1 MMKREHA
8 DKMLSMGLITPET
21 HARLHQYADG
31 GVVAQEPEYPADPR
45 IPTPDR
51 FNANAGQQALDV
63 GKKAL
68 DFAKEA
74 GSHILNRQKD
84 LLVGPWSV
92 SKEDVNP
99 TNPDAIV
106 PSQIQPADIIAPGVM
121 GAAKAIPTLARTA
134 MTEAPAIGRAAVDF
148 GKMMGERVMDRTG
161 AVGGLTVPPRMVMP
175 GMYSKAEQL
184 IAEKMGGSARP
195 DQVMGILREAK
206 PEELQHLGIQ
216 DFLAGKNTIGKKEL
230 LEHIQGNLPEIAH
243 DVLTLEE
250 QKGQIKAGKPQYGQ
264 YTLPGGQNY
273 QENLYKLPLDPKLVQ
288 KEKLDE
294 LIFDIS
300 SFEANNY
307 TMAEIANNPEGK
319 LAQKLEYLKM
329 MRDELQQRLADS
341 QPKKPFKSIHFK
353 QEPNILSHSR
363 TNERIGP
370 NGERHLFAEEIQSD
384 WHQAGRK
391 GGYQGEIPE
400 GVTAKP
406 FSTNFY
412 KDQFEVVD
420 KKNKRL
426 GVYPAKNEQE
436 AIQKWSQEKQAPHAP
451 FKKTW
456 HEFISKRLLHDA
468 AEGGYDNVSW
478 TTGQQQADRYSLA
491 KKVDHLEMRPIENG
505 TFDIIAKKDGKM
517 IASQNVASMEEAEPL
532 LGKEVVQKLNEQMEQ
547 GVKSP
552 KLVGQELEIGGQGMK
567 GFYDKM
573 IPDFM
578 NKIGK
583 KYGVKVERT
592 ALPNLHESFEEW
604 AKSKG
609 HDLEFIMD
617 SQGPSGLKNLKKEYN
632 EYLKMPQMVHTMKIT
647 PEMRKAIL
655 KEGFSLFA
663 AGGIVMGADAKAEKG
678 KPMFTKDQADLMLQ
692 KGLITPQTHQK
703 ICGPAFLAD
712 GGVVP
717 GMDGPQ
723 ASTLPPVQSAEEQIN
738 AMTGPATTESPY
750 KDAYQNMITK
760 LSMQMPGADFDT
772 IQQRALNDL
781 SRFQEQED
789 ARRAASMQAADQQ
802 IAMQAQRKA
811 DIGSKMA
818 SLGLGPT
825 PAPVAAPAAPAGTP
839 ADQGGAPGAPGAPA
853 APAYGQEQLD
863 YFGQMDKNY
872 RDALAKQTGAMQGLY
887 NAQEKT
893 YTGLQ
898 EDLKNAHEAYEKTRA
913 SVESSYDTLSK
924 ELTNAKIDPN
934 RVYENSSTGARIGSV
949 LGILVSGLGAGMSGK
964 ENLAISQLNKIID
977 RDIDAQKTDISNK
990 RNLLNQYREKLG
1002 DTRLAEEASRLH
1014 LMTMADFQMKQAYAK
1029 AQSPIAQAQM
1039 GMALNEWNQ
1048 KMMLM
1053 KNELAKNIQ
1062 EAQYRGVGGMGGR
1075 PIGSASFNAATNPKE
1090 VELTVPVYDRN
1101 REYPARSEA
1110 EAKELRKSEEGF
1122 GETMSML
1129 NELKQLTS
1137 LGSSISPQQ
1146 RARAEVITQNLPFKL
1161 NEINGYNRFTDMDE
1175 KMLSKTFSEPGVM
1188 QSIFTPNT
1196 KTNQLIEDLK
1206 KKMELKRGIGL
1217 QGYKPI
1223 LSLKP
1228 RGE

>member
-31 GVVAQEPEYPADPR
+31 GMVAQEPEYPADPR

-74 GSHILNRQKD
+74 GSHIFNRQKD
-84 LLVGPWSV
+84 LLVGPWAV
-92 SKEDVNP
+92 SKQDVNP

-121 GAAKAIPTLARTA
+121 GAAKAIPGIARTA
-134 MTEAPAIGRAAVDF
+134 IEEAPAIGRAAVDF
-148 GKMMGERVMDRTG
+148 GKSIVERGLGNDVGAIGPGVGE
-161 AVGGLTVPPRMVMP
+161 
-175 GMYSKAEQL
+175 L
-184 IAEKMGGSARP
+184 IAKRQAEKMALKNPQPLPMDQASRMARAKQMGFDPETTWYHGTKANIEEFNPQELGSSTRAQSAKKGFFFTTDPSTASDYSSLAPNQTKREYNRVY
-195 DQVMGILREAK
+195 DQSQKTLFNHDMEIQNYLSSMYKEGQEQKANSLDLIKRLIIGHAERSEIPKLNPSDESAK
-206 PEELQHLGIQ
+206 IRAFSTERQLEEGKRWALQNGVTKEELSDFEKKLEPWAENVKEMSRKRTALNMEHAAQEKAAINSPEIKKLDAEINDTDQKIRSLMKDRSTARSKGLNTEELDKEQDDIQKKYNEMIEARHLKMSKIMDSYNSSGASVYPTHLKMQNPYIH
-216 DFLAGKNTIGKKEL
+216 DFEGKSYRDETYADILDKAKALGHDSVILKNTYDAVTPENKKLIDVGVVFEPHQIRSKSAEFDPAKAASGK
-230 LEHIQGNLPEIAH
+230 
-243 DVLTLEE
+243 LTYAMGGVVGSQLTE
-250 QKGQIKAGKPQYGQ
+250 QKA
-264 YTLPGGQNY
+264 
-273 QENLYKLPLDPKLVQ
+273 
-288 KEKLDE
+288 
-294 LIFDIS
+294 
-300 SFEANNY
+300 
-307 TMAEIANNPEGK
+307 
-319 LAQKLEYLKM
+319 
-329 MRDELQQRLADS
+329 
-341 QPKKPFKSIHFK
+341 
-353 QEPNILSHSR
+353 
-363 TNERIGP
+363 
-370 NGERHLFAEEIQSD
+370 
-384 WHQAGRK
+384 QAGR
-391 GGYQGEIPE
+391 
-400 GVTAKP
+400 
-406 FSTNFY
+406 
-412 KDQFEVVD
+412 D
-420 KKNKRL
+420 K
-426 GVYPAKNEQE
+426 
-436 AIQKWSQEKQAPHAP
+436 
-451 FKKTW
+451 
-456 HEFISKRLLHDA
+456 
-468 AEGGYDNVSW
+468 
-478 TTGQQQADRYSLA
+478 
-491 KKVDHLEMRPIENG
+491 
-505 TFDIIAKKDGKM
+505 
-517 IASQNVASMEEAEPL
+517 
-532 LGKEVVQKLNEQMEQ
+532 
-547 GVKSP
+547 
-552 KLVGQELEIGGQGMK
+552 
-567 GFYDKM
+567 
-573 IPDFM
+573 
-578 NKIGK
+578 
-583 KYGVKVERT
+583 
-592 ALPNLHESFEEW
+592 
-604 AKSKG
+604 
-609 HDLEFIMD
+609 
-617 SQGPSGLKNLKKEYN
+617 
-632 EYLKMPQMVHTMKIT
+632 
-647 PEMRKAIL
+647 
-655 KEGFSLFA
+655 
-663 AGGIVMGADAKAEKG
+663 
-678 KPMFTKDQADLMLQ
+678 MFTKDQADLMLQ

-703 ICGPAFLAD
+703 ICGPEFLAG

-723 ASTLPPVQSAEEQIN
+723 ASALPPVQSAEEQIN
-738 AMTGPATTESPY
+738 AMTGPSTTESPY

-818 SLGLGPT
+818 NLGLGAP
-825 PAPVAAPAAPAGTP
+825 PAPVMAPSGPAPAGTP
-839 ADQGGAPGAPGAPA
+839 ADQGGAPGAPG

-887 NAQEKT
+887 GAQEKT

-898 EDLKNAHEAYEKTRA
+898 DDLKKAHEAYEKTRA
-913 SVESSYDTLSK
+913 SVESSYENLSK

-1029 AQSPIAQAQM
+1029 AQSPMAQAQM